1 MNFNELFQKMRE
13 LDRPI
18 GEELKGGQKKLDVDK
33 DGDIEAD
40 DLADLRAKKV
50 DEEIVDEC
58 GMDMPMSMGTPKQ
71 QDNITMNISMN
82 GSGAGGIR
90 DLMDILKN
98 IEQDGGDEG
107 GDLGDLIGAMSDE
120 PQGSDMHSKIAVID
134 GEMPV
139 DEYANS
145 PDETYAPMGRMTATG
160 NDMHSKGD
168 EYRKVN
174 GGGNPMEQLLIN
186 KLSGLYEQIKNR

>member
-1 MNFNELFQKMRE
+1 
-13 LDRPI
+13 
-18 GEELKGGQKKLDVDK
+18 
-33 DGDIEAD
+33 
-40 DLADLRAKKV
+40 
-50 DEEIVDEC
+50 
-58 GMDMPMSMGTPKQ
+58 
-71 QDNITMNISMN
+71 MN

-98 IEQDGGDEG
+98 IEQDDGDEG

-120 PQGSDMHSKIAVID
+120 PHGGDMHSKVAVID